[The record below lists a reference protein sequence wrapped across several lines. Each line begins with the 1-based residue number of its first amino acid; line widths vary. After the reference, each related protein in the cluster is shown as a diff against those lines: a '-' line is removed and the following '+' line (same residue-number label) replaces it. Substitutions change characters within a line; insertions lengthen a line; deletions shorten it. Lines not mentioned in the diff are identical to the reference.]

1 MSSPGELVLGARPVA
16 EADVQTRARFII
28 RTYNHLLGSI
38 IAFTLILVVFFQ
50 TGMADRMSMAILQ
63 SRYAWLAV
71 LGGFMLVSWIASA
84 IAHQVTSP
92 VAQYA
97 ALGGYILAEAITFV
111 PLMWIANKFAPGVLK
126 SAVLVTALG
135 FGGLT
140 LVAFWTRKDFSFLGG
155 ILRFIGMCAFAGII
169 ASFFCGFNLG
179 TWFSVGMI
187 AFAGAAILY
196 NTSNILH
203 HYPEDRYVAAALELI
218 AAVALLLWYVIRL
231 FISSRD

>member
-1 MSSPGELVLGARPVA
+1 MSSPGEMVLGGCPVA
-16 EADVQTRARFII
+16 EADVNTRARFII
-28 RTYNHLLGSI
+28 RTYNHLLGAI
-38 IAFTLILVVFFQ
+38 VAFTLILLVFFQ
-50 TGMADRMSMAILQ
+50 TGMAQSMSMAILK
-63 SRYAWLAV
+63 SRFAWLGV
-71 LGGFMLVSWIASA
+71 LGAFMVVSWIASA
-84 IAHQVTSP
+84 VVHQMTSP

-111 PLMWIANKFAPGVLK
+111 PLIWIANRFAPGVLK

-155 ILRFIGMCAFAGII
+155 LLRFIGICAAAGIV
-169 ASFFCGFNLG
+169 ASLCFGFTLG

-203 HYPEDRYVAAALELI
+203 HYPEDRYVAASLELF

-231 FISSRD
+231 FMSSRD